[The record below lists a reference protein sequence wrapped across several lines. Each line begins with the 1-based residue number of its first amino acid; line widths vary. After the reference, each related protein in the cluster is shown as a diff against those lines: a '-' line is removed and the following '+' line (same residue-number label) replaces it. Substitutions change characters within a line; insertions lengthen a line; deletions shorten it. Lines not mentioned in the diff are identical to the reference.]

1 MAECIKLED
10 AINEAMIQWGNDYFS
25 AYYPNC
31 GVLMERRKNNN
42 DNDKLGK
49 KRG

>member
-1 MAECIKLED
+1 MMRKEKGAVQEMTREE
-10 AINEAMIQWGNDYFS
+10 AIYQLIVPTVVCLWI
-25 AYYPNC
+25 
-31 GVLMERRKNNN
+31 RRKNNN

>member
-1 MAECIKLED
+1 MAEFKRGDIVC
-10 AINEAMIQWGNDYFS
+10 NMIDCVYLRII
-25 AYYPNC
+25 Y
-31 GVLMERRKNNN
+31 LRIRRKNNN